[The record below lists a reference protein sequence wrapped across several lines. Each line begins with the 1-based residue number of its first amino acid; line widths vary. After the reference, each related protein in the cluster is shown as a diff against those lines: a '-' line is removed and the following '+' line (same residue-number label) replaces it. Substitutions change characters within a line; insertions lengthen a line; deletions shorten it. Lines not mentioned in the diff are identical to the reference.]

1 MSEVITAGETVK
13 LGSIGFSLVGAR
25 ATPAALQ
32 IASHRPDAL
41 AFCCTNGKTTNP
53 KMVAPTKTA
62 TTAATLRTT
71 HGSFSE
77 SGVSW
82 LIAEP
87 QYRQRGPRRPAEG
100 QVAELGS
107 RSW

>member
-13 LGSIGFSLVGAR
+13 LGSIGFWLVGSR
-25 ATPAALQ
+25 AMPAALQ
-32 IASHRPDAL
+32 IASHKPDAL
-41 AFCCTNGKTTNP
+41 AVGCAKGKTTNP
-53 KMVAPTKTA
+53 KIVAPMKIAA
-62 TTAATLRTT
+62 TTATLRTT
-71 HGSFSE
+71 QGSFSE

-87 QYRQRGPRRPAEG
+87 QCRQRGPRRLAG
-100 QVAELGS
+100 WQVPELGS